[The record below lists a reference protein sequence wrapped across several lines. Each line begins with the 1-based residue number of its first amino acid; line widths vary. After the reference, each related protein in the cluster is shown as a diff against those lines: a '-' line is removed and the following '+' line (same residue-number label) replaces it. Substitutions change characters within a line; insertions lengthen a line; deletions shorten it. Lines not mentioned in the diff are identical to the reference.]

1 MPPMPMLLLQVQVQL
16 SVHCAEMAEICL
28 LAADADVDLILIPSL
43 SLSPEHYTLSSII
56 APLSFPSLLIG
67 ISATVAS
74 SKTDLGK

>member
-1 MPPMPMLLLQVQVQL
+1 MPMLLQVQVQL

-43 SLSPEHYTLSSII
+43 SLSLSPEHYTLSSII
-56 APLSFPSLLIG
+56 APLFFPSLLIG